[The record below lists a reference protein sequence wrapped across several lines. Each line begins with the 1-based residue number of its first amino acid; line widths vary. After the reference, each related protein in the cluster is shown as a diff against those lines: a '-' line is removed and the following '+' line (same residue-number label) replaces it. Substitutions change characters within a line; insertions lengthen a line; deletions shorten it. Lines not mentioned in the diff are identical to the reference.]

1 MHELCAIR
9 FVDFEN
15 DFQQFK
21 SYPKSTIT
29 WKHNGRDISDASDN
43 IMVKDDRL
51 IINKPTKYSRG
62 YYQCYVENDEGIAYG
77 LVNVNIKPK
86 MTRNQVPANQNK
98 SENRLKIKS
107 STCVQRADGD
117 FEIRFEWKTKQISID
132 GFIYRVEFENT
143 KARSNP
149 LYRNGLDEFSNCSLH
164 LAL

>member
-1 MHELCAIR
+1 
-9 FVDFEN
+9 
-15 DFQQFK
+15 
-21 SYPKSTIT
+21 
-29 WKHNGRDISDASDN
+29 
-43 IMVKDDRL
+43 MVKDDRL

-62 YYQCYVENDEGIAYG
+62 YYQCYVENEEGIAYG

-86 MTRNQVPANQNK
+86 MTRNQIPANQNK

-143 KARSNP
+143 KARQNP
-149 LYRNGLDEFSNCSLH
+149 LYRNGLQTNFRIDQ
-164 LAL
+164 AL